1 MTCRKEKHRGTED
14 TEYSAVTSSVNSVPL
29 CFNSVINDYLTL
41 TEAIIGA
48 SIEVHKRLGPGLLE
62 SAYRICLAYE
72 LRKRGFEVVEEK
84 PVPVIYDDVKLECGF
99 RADLIVNGQVVVELK
114 AKSAIHPVDK
124 AQVLSH
130 LRLLNLRFGLL
141 INFHEE
147 RVVDGVS
154 RIVNGYG
161 ND

>member
-1 MTCRKEKHRGTED
+1 MSEVDR
-14 TEYSAVTSSVNSVPL
+14 
-29 CFNSVINDYLTL
+29 L

-48 SIEVHKRLGPGLLE
+48 AIQVHKRLGPGLLE

-72 LRKRGFEVVEEK
+72 LRKRGLEVVEEM

-130 LRLLNLRFGLL
+130 LRLLKFRFGLL
-141 INFHEE
+141 INFHEQ
-147 RVVDGVS
+147 RVVDGIS
-154 RIVNGYG
+154 RIVNGY
-161 ND
+161 

>member
-1 MTCRKEKHRGTED
+1 M
-14 TEYSAVTSSVNSVPL
+14 
-29 CFNSVINDYLTL
+29 

-48 SIEVHKRLGPGLLE
+48 AIEVHKRLGPGLLE

-72 LRKRGFEVVEEK
+72 LRNRGFEVVEEK

-99 RADLIVNGQVVVELK
+99 RADLVVNGQVVVELK
-114 AKSAIHPVDK
+114 AKSTIHPVDK

-161 ND
+161 NG